1 MRPALNKIPS
11 LSATASAWGSLCLI
25 CNRVKL
31 FYQSRR
37 AMRPR
42 QLTSNSERKFNAPIR
57 FQEVLLPWAPQA
69 CMYALTPLCGYVQK
83 PQFPVSASPPPP
95 QCVAVLCSPRLPS
108 TTPGQTQRPA
118 SIPATCTGSF
128 AVPSSEFLDRR
139 FDVFDGKD
147 LDAPAETSALKKR
160 KTRITWH
167 IVHQFYQNLLFML
180 CWKSVTGHIFWPE
193 GPHQPM

>member
-1 MRPALNKIPS
+1 MQQHLPG
-11 LSATASAWGSLCLI
+11 GSLCLI

-37 AMRPR
+37 AMRLR

-57 FQEVLLPWAPQA
+57 FQEVLLPWDHKFA
-69 CMYALTPLCGYVQK
+69 CIHSRPSVDMCRSHSF
-83 PQFPVSASPPPP
+83 QFQRLHPPP
-95 QCVAVLCSPRLPS
+95 QCVAVLCSPRLPA

-167 IVHQFYQNLLFML
+167 IVHRFYQNLLFML